1 LNQRQLG
8 KEKEEL
14 ACGYLR
20 DKGYEIITC
29 NYWCRGAELDIV
41 AKDGEY
47 LVFVEVKYRKDH
59 SCGGSRYAVSPNK
72 IRKIIQCART
82 YLYREGVP
90 LDMPMRFD
98 VIAIEGKKIWHFIHA
113 FDADGW
119 S

>member
-1 LNQRQLG
+1 MNQRQLG

-47 LVFVEVKYRKDH
+47 LVFVEVK
-59 SCGGSRYAVSPNK
+59 
-72 IRKIIQCART
+72 
-82 YLYREGVP
+82 
-90 LDMPMRFD
+90 
-98 VIAIEGKKIWHFIHA
+98 
-113 FDADGW
+113 
-119 S
+119 